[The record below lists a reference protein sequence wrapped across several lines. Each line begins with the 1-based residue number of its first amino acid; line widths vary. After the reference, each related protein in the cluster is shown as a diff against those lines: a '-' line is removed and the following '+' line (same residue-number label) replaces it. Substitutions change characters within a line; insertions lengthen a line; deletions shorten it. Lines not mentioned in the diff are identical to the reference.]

1 MERSTIRLQLTT
13 QAEGPATSRS
23 GRSIVQHVQ
32 SLWCKTDMNENEF
45 LRLADVTKR
54 FGDVAVLRDINLSVA
69 SNEFLTILGPSGSG
83 KTTILRL
90 IGGFEQP
97 SSGRIFIDGNDITNM
112 PINQRPCNTVFQDYA
127 LFPHLSVRNNVGY
140 GLMVRR
146 TPAHVIEKKVKDV
159 LEIVGLEPYTSRL
172 PHELSGGQRQRVALA
187 RAIVCE
193 PRVIL
198 LDEPLA
204 ALDVTLRAQMCAFLK
219 GLQQRLHIAFIFI
232 THDQQEAIAMSDRIV
247 VMDAGRIKQIGTPK
261 QLYHEPNS
269 RFVAEFF
276 GENNILEGTLVSAE
290 GAVCVVE
297 TGFGI
302 IVGRQAGEAATP
314 GEKVHIAIRPENIRL
329 VKDGITGHRFI
340 VRNLQFAGSSNV
352 VDVVEQSANQSALRV
367 RLSGGN
373 LVRMPQPSEN
383 VGLDWAAESVNVMRA
398 QDDSD
403 H

>member
-1 MERSTIRLQLTT
+1 
-13 QAEGPATSRS
+13 
-23 GRSIVQHVQ
+23 
-32 SLWCKTDMNENEF
+32 MNENEF
-45 LRLADVTKR
+45 LRLVDVTKR

-97 SSGRIFIDGNDITNM
+97 SSGRIFIDGNDITNL

-127 LFPHLSVRNNVGY
+127 LFPHLSVRSNVGY

-146 TPAHVIEKKVKDV
+146 TPAHVIDKKVKDV
-159 LEIVGLEPYTSRL
+159 LEIVGLGPYTSRL

-204 ALDVTLRAQMCAFLK
+204 ALDVALRAQMCAFLK
-219 GLQQRLHIAFIFI
+219 GLQRRLHIAFVFI
-232 THDQQEAIAMSDRIV
+232 THDQQEAIAMSDRII

-276 GENNILEGTLVSAE
+276 GENNIFEGTLVSAE
-290 GAVCVVE
+290 GAVCKVE
-297 TGFGI
+297 TGFGRI
-302 IVGRQAGEAATP
+302 MGRQAGEAAP
-314 GEKVHIAIRPENIRL
+314 SIHCSQPAICRIF
-329 VKDGITGHRFI
+329 KHC
-340 VRNLQFAGSSNV
+340 
-352 VDVVEQSANQSALRV
+352 
-367 RLSGGN
+367 
-373 LVRMPQPSEN
+373 
-383 VGLDWAAESVNVMRA
+383 
-398 QDDSD
+398 
-403 H
+403 

>member
-1 MERSTIRLQLTT
+1 M
-13 QAEGPATSRS
+13 
-23 GRSIVQHVQ
+23 
-32 SLWCKTDMNENEF
+32 WCKTDMNENEF
-45 LRLADVTKR
+45 LRLVDVTKR
-54 FGDVAVLRDINLSVA
+54 FGNVAVLRDINLSVA

-97 SSGRIFIDGNDITNM
+97 SSGRIFIDGNDITNL

-127 LFPHLSVRNNVGY
+127 LFPHLSVRSNVGY

-146 TPAHVIEKKVKDV
+146 TPAHVIDKKVKDV
-159 LEIVGLEPYTSRL
+159 LEIVGLGPYTSRL

-204 ALDVTLRAQMCAFLK
+204 ALDVALRAQMCAFLK
-219 GLQQRLHIAFIFI
+219 GLQRRLHIAFVFI
-232 THDQQEAIAMSDRIV
+232 THDQQEAIAMSDRII

-276 GENNILEGTLVSAE
+276 GENNIFEGTLVSAE
-290 GAVCVVE
+290 GAVCKVE

-302 IVGRQAGEAATP
+302 IMGRQAGEAATP

-329 VKDGITGHRFI
+329 VKVGVTGHRFI
-340 VRNLQFAGSSNV
+340 VRNLQFAGSSNI
-352 VDVVEQSANQSALRV
+352 VDVVDQSANQSALRV
-367 RLSGGN
+367 RLSGGS
-373 LVRMPQPSEN
+373 LIWMPQPSEY
-383 VGLDWAAESVNVMRA
+383 VSLDWAAESVNVMRA